1 MRTFFVFLLGVLVGA
16 VALGVT
22 LKATVAGLMV
32 REHASPSSVEETVAR
47 IQKAAEA
54 EGWKV
59 LGVRKLHES
68 VKQHAG
74 LDIRPVHVVELC
86 HPAHAG
92 KILAE
97 DSARTVSV
105 FMPCSIAVYEKADG
119 KAYVAA
125 TNAALLGRA
134 FGGVVS
140 EVMAGPVAEA
150 QGRFVDAAT
159 KK

>member
-1 MRTFFVFLLGVLVGA
+1 MRTVLVFLLGAVVGA
-16 VALGVT
+16 VALGWI
-22 LKATVAGLMV
+22 LKAKAASLMV
-32 REHASPSSVEETVAR
+32 TEQASPSSVEETVAK

-74 LDIRPVHVVELC
+74 IDIRPVHVVDLC

-92 KILAE
+92 KILADDE
-97 DSARTVSV
+97 ARPVSV
-105 FMPCSIAVYEKADG
+105 FMPCTIAVYEKSDG
-119 KAYVAA
+119 KAYVAS

-140 EVMAGPVAEA
+140 EVMGGPVAEA
-150 QGRFVDAAT
+150 QGRFVEAAT
-159 KK
+159 RK